1 MTAWGPA
8 ERLKPLLT
16 CISASVDHTW
26 FNFAGDVAFA
36 LTFGEALPFLWVAVA
51 IAVLVRVNRAGPAKL
66 QLALSAVSAFYCALI
81 CILWLAVLL
90 QAGWWLLLVMGAAGA
105 FVRLVTRR

>member
-1 MTAWGPA
+1 M
-8 ERLKPLLT
+8 
-16 CISASVDHTW
+16 DHTW